1 MTLGAEEEGLSSAAR
16 YFPTAQKHDGGSCGL
31 LILSQM
37 PPLLLGRQ
45 ILIATAAMSQAP
57 C

>member
-1 MTLGAEEEGLSSAAR
+1 MTLGAEEEGLPSAAWH
-16 YFPTAQKHDGGSCGL
+16 FPTAQKHDGGSYGF
-31 LILSQM
+31 LILSGM

-45 ILIATAAMSQAP
+45 ILIATAAMCQAL